1 MKSWVIPEAS
11 AEFVCQMEQV
21 LAVYQ
26 RPYDVK
32 YPVVCLDESPK
43 QLISEVRQPFTDEQG
58 IEYIDYEYGR
68 EGVADMYMMIEPLGG
83 RREVRI
89 EKNHNRFTYA
99 QVVAYIA
106 EKMYPEAEKITLIE
120 DNLSAHK
127 LSALYEVF
135 SPERAQAIIQRLEV
149 VRTPAHGSWLNIA
162 ECELSVLTRQALS
175 KRIADK
181 HTLIKQVQ
189 AWYEQRNDK
198 QVNVNWQFKT
208 KDARIKLK
216 RLYPKIIT

>member
-1 MKSWVIPEAS
+1 M
-11 AEFVCQMEQV
+11 
-21 LAVYQ
+21 
-26 RPYDVK
+26 
-32 YPVVCLDESPK
+32 
-43 QLISEVRQPFTDEQG
+43 LINYRLLRQSD
-58 IEYIDYEYGR
+58 
-68 EGVADMYMMIEPLGG
+68 
-83 RREVRI
+83 
-89 EKNHNRFTYA
+89 
-99 QVVAYIA
+99 
-106 EKMYPEAEKITLIE
+106 
-120 DNLSAHK
+120 
-127 LSALYEVF
+127 LYEVF